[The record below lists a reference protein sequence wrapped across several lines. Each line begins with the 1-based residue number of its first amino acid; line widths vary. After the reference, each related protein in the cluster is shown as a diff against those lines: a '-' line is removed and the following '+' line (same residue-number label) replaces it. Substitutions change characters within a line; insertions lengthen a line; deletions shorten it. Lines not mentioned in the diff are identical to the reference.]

1 MSDRKSEVTL
11 VWTLDRMWW
20 AEELEIREQKTAME
34 WETRSAGASS
44 VQKSEIKT
52 ASMLAEKWGKMS
64 GWTSVGLPDEN
75 SGKRWDSKLV
85 DRWVEMME

>member
-20 AEELEIREQKTAME
+20 AEELEIREHKTAME
-34 WETRSAGASS
+34 WATRSAGALS
-44 VQKSEIKT
+44 VQKSEMKLGL
-52 ASMLAEKWGKMS
+52 MLAEKWGKMS
-64 GWTSVGLPDEN
+64 GWTSVGLSDEIL
-75 SGKRWDSKLV
+75 GKRWDSKMV